1 MTISK
6 VQSGKHEVQL
16 TKKANQSLPKDISFE
31 FIALMEFHRKHPKFA
46 VLSLHKKTYM
56 TGFI

>member
-31 FIALMEFHRKHPKFA
+31 FIALMEFH
-46 VLSLHKKTYM
+46 LL
-56 TGFI
+56 

>member
-6 VQSGKHEVQL
+6 VQSEVQL

-31 FIALMEFHRKHPKFA
+31 FIALMGFH
-46 VLSLHKKTYM
+46 LL
-56 TGFI
+56 

>member
-31 FIALMEFHRKHPKFA
+31 FIALMGFH
-46 VLSLHKKTYM
+46 LL
-56 TGFI
+56 